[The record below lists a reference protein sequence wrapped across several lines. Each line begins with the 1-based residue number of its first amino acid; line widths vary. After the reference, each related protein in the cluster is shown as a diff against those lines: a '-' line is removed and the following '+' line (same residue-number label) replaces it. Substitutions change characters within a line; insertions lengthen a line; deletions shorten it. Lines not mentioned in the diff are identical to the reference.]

1 METVFLDTLATRNA
15 AGVWSVSC
23 DRDLLLATLQ
33 QASSQ
38 AARLGRGVLASFS
51 QPVEFC
57 NPLRV
62 FIAFRQLAMG
72 ESFFWERPR
81 EQRALVGVGA
91 AATIEAHGSTRFAK
105 ATEQWRALQQ
115 DAVIACAPGAMPHDT
130 GGPVFFGGFAF
141 DPLNTHTPLW
151 KGFPD
156 GLLVLPALAFHCNED
171 GAALTINRIVAA
183 AEDVENLARAI
194 IAAMSRVQA
203 EVERIVPDPQQ
214 VMSRGREQLLE
225 QDLLPRAEWQAQVAD
240 AVKMIRGGAYEKVV
254 LARGVRVINDAK
266 AFDIDT
272 TLCRLRMNYPGAYVF
287 AIQRGERYF
296 TGATPER
303 LICSQD
309 GQLQTIALA
318 GSAPRGTSEEED
330 QCLGEELLQSEKN
343 QGEHNIV
350 VATIRDALA
359 TLCSKVQ
366 VAETPHLLKLKNIQH
381 LETTIVGELLPGRCV
396 LEAIEDLH
404 PTPAVGG
411 FPRLPTLA
419 AIRENEQLDRGWYA
433 GPIGWIGASG
443 NGEFAVA
450 LRSALVNGSEATL
463 FAGCGIVADSNPESE
478 YAESCLKLQV
488 MLRGLGGED

>member
-1 METVFLDTLATRNA
+1 METVFYDALATRNA
-15 AGVWSVSC
+15 AGAWPVSC
-23 DRDLLLATLQ
+23 DRDLLLATLR
-33 QASSQ
+33 QAASQ
-38 AARLGRGVLASFS
+38 AVRLDRGVLVSFS

-72 ESFFWERPR
+72 ESFFWEQPK

-91 AATIEAHGSTRFAK
+91 AATIKVDGPTRFST
-105 ATEQWRALQQ
+105 ATEQWRVLQQ
-115 DAVIACAPGAMPHDT
+115 DAVIACAPGMMPHDT

-141 DPLNTHTPLW
+141 DPLNPHTPLW
-151 KGFPD
+151 EGFPD
-156 GLLVLPALAFHCNED
+156 GLLVLPALAFHCNQE
-171 GAALTINRIVAA
+171 GAALTINRIVKATDD
-183 AEDVENLARAI
+183 AEFLVREM

-203 EVERIVPDPQQ
+203 EVERVIPEPRQA
-214 VMSRGREQLLE
+214 MSSGREQLFE
-225 QDLLPRAEWQAQVAD
+225 QDLLPRVAWEAQVAD

-254 LARGVRVINDAK
+254 LARGVRVINAAK
-266 AFDIDT
+266 AFDIDA

-296 TGATPER
+296 IGATPER

-318 GSAPRGTSEEED
+318 GSAPRGATVEED
-330 QCLGEELLQSEKN
+330 QRLGEELLRSEKN

-381 LETTIVGELLPGRCV
+381 LETPIVGELLPGRCV
-396 LEAIEDLH
+396 LEAIDDLH

-450 LRSALVNGSEATL
+450 LRSALVNGNEATL

>member
-1 METVFLDTLATRNA
+1 METVFIDALARNA
-15 AGVWSVSC
+15 AGVWPISC
-23 DRDLLLATLQ
+23 DRDLLFATLH
-33 QASSQ
+33 QASRQ
-38 AARLGRGVLASFS
+38 AARLGRGILASFS

-62 FIAFRQLAMG
+62 FIALRQLAVG

-81 EQRALVGVGA
+81 ERRALVGVGA
-91 AATIEAHGSTRFAK
+91 AATIEVHGPARFAT
-105 ATEQWRALQQ
+105 ATAQWRALQQ
-115 DAVIACAPGAMPHDT
+115 DAVIACAPGTMPHDT
-130 GGPVFFGGFAF
+130 GGPVCFGGFAF

-151 KGFPD
+151 EGFPD
-156 GLLVLPALAFHCNED
+156 GLLVLPALTFHCNED
-171 GAALTINRIVAA
+171 GAALTINRIVEATEEVERL
-183 AEDVENLARAI
+183 AEEMMTSML
-194 IAAMSRVQA
+194 RVQA

-214 VMSRGREQLLE
+214 VMSRGQEQLLE
-225 QDLLPRAEWQAQVAD
+225 QDLLPRAAWQAQVAD
-240 AVKMIRGGAYEKVV
+240 AVKMIRCGAYEKVV
-254 LARGVRVINDAK
+254 LARGVRVINEAK
-266 AFDIDT
+266 AFDIDA

-318 GSAPRGTSEEED
+318 GSAPRGATDEED
-330 QCLGEELLQSEKN
+330 QRLGEELLRSEKN

-359 TLCSKVQ
+359 ALCSKVQ

-381 LETTIVGELLPGRCV
+381 LETPIVGELLPGRCV

-450 LRSALVNGSEATL
+450 LRSALVNGNEATL